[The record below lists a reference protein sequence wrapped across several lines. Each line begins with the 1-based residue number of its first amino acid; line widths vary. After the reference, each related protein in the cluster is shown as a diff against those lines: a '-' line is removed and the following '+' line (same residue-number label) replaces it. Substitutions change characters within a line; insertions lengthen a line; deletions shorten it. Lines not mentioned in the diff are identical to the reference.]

1 MAEQHR
7 TAQAGDRVTVHYIGT
22 LDNGRIFDQRDG
34 DDPLELTL
42 GAGEVFPALEEQIV
56 GMAVGEVKNICLSP
70 EQAYGPRLDAN
81 LIRVKRE
88 LFPAGAEL
96 RIAQKLAIEIGGGAQ
111 RVVRVRSFDE
121 HEVLLDGNHD
131 LAGCELTFALQLVAI
146 ESGERTLQ

>member
-1 MAEQHR
+1 MA
-7 TAQAGDRVTVHYIGT
+7 TASLCARQGDRVTVHYIGT

-42 GAGEVFPALEEQIV
+42 GAGEVFSELEAQII
-56 GMAVGEVKNICLSP
+56 GMELGEVKNITLTP
-70 EQAYGPRLDAN
+70 EQAYGTRKDEN

-88 LFPAGAEL
+88 LFPADAEL

-111 RVVRVRSFDE
+111 RVVRVRAFDD

-131 LAGCELTFALQLVAI
+131 LAGCELTFALQLVSI
-146 ESGERTLQ
+146 S